1 MSKTSRRNLLKG
13 AAAGSVAAG
22 LGLTI
27 KPNAA
32 ATEKRAAG
40 AHNHK
45 PISGPLSNEVVSFGQ
60 WPTDPPLDRFP
71 NLGAPARPNG
81 HQLIPNEVKIKAG
94 GTVNFIIAGVHHILV
109 YDDGTQPG
117 DINANLVVPG
127 SAPPLIDDPN
137 NRIYRGVDPRQFQ
150 PIQDRVEVVQFS
162 KPGTYLVIC
171 GVRPHFVNDQ
181 MYGFVKVLP

>member
-127 SAPPLIDDPN
+127 TAPPLIDDPT
-137 NRIYRGVDPRQFQ
+137 NRIYRGLN
-150 PIQDRVEVVQFS
+150 PIGMPQDRVEVVQFS

-181 MYGFVKVLP
+181 MFGFVKVLP